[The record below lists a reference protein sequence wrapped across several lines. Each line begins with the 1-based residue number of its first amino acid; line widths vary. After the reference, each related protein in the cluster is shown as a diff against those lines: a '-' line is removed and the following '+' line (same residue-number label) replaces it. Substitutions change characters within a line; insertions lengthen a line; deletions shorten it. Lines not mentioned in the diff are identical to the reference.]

1 VVLSES
7 PAFRQLIWFDPV
19 NMCELVGLFLSFR
32 GQGQQQLWHHP
43 LSRVHNHLSAKTEL
57 LVPQTPLSSM
67 DTQTPVKDPPTPDQ
81 TLLVLLA
88 QTGDRTALEQL
99 LRAAYTPL
107 RRYIRGLV
115 SADLADDIL
124 QETSLQIF
132 RKLPFLRE
140 PCVFRPW
147 TFRIAS
153 RIAFSH
159 LKHARRWQPLDDAP
173 IEHLTTLHPS
183 FGEPTDEAFST
194 LLDHVSAASRAVLL
208 LHYQHDLSLE
218 ESAAILEIPIGTAKS
233 RLHYGVNTLR
243 KHLTAERKPA

>member
-1 VVLSES
+1 MHT
-7 PAFRQLIWFDPV
+7 RTQ
-19 NMCELVGLFLSFR
+19 
-32 GQGQQQLWHHP
+32 
-43 LSRVHNHLSAKTEL
+43 AKE
-57 LVPQTPLSSM
+57 
-67 DTQTPVKDPPTPDQ
+67 PPTPDQ

-99 LRAAYTPL
+99 LRDSYAPL
-107 RRYIRGLV
+107 RRYITRLAG
-115 SADLADDIL
+115 AALADDIL

-140 PCVFRPW
+140 PAVFRPW

-159 LKHARRWQPLDDAP
+159 LKRARRWQPLDDAP
-173 IEHLTTLHPS
+173 PEHFTTLDAS
-183 FGEPTDEAFST
+183 LGEPPDEAFLS
-194 LLDHVSAASRAVLL
+194 LLDHVSPASRAVLL

-233 RLHYGVNTLR
+233 RLHYGVTTLR
-243 KHLTAERKPA
+243 KYLTSERKPA

>member
-1 VVLSES
+1 MNT
-7 PAFRQLIWFDPV
+7 RT
-19 NMCELVGLFLSFR
+19 
-32 GQGQQQLWHHP
+32 H
-43 LSRVHNHLSAKTEL
+43 AKEF
-57 LVPQTPLSSM
+57 
-67 DTQTPVKDPPTPDQ
+67 PTPDQ

-88 QTGDRTALEQL
+88 QTGDRVALEQL
-99 LRAAYTPL
+99 LRDTYTPL
-107 RRYIRGLV
+107 RRYITRLV
-115 SADLADDIL
+115 GAALADDIL

-140 PCVFRPW
+140 PAVFRPW

-173 IEHLTTLHPS
+173 PEHLTNFNPS
-183 FGEPTDEAFST
+183 LGEPPDEAFMT
-194 LLDHVSAASRAVLL
+194 LLDHVSPASRAVLL

-233 RLHYGVNTLR
+233 RLHYGVTTLR
-243 KHLTAERKPA
+243 KHLTERKPA